1 MPGPLIYL
9 DSSVALRT
17 ILDVPEREQLQ
28 SWMQEAAG
36 TIVSSRLLRTEVIR
50 VLRRHNRPLIEGT
63 PLLDRVGMLEIS
75 RETHTVAGSIERHI
89 KTLDSLHLSTAL
101 LIGEPVTVAT
111 HDHTMKTVAGHL
123 GLNITDPVESPSR

>member
-9 DSSVALRT
+9 DSSVGLRT
-17 ILDVPEREQLQ
+17 ILDVPERERLQ
-28 SWMQEAAG
+28 SWMQEAG

-50 VLRRHNRPLIEGT
+50 VLRRDDRPVIEGA

-75 RETHTVAGSIERHI
+75 RETHTVAESIERHV
-89 KTLDSLHLSTAL
+89 KTLDALHLATAL

-111 HDHTMKTVAGHL
+111 HDQTMKTAAGHL
-123 GLNITDPVESPSR
+123 GLDITDPVESPSR